1 MKEPALS
8 HLTPSAKS
16 QEGNAMIYILI
27 ALALFGFLTVTMSR
41 QNQQADGHDLSK
53 ESIALYTN
61 ELIEY
66 NAAAQQVINM
76 MLASGAEISDLDF
89 VEPSDSDFNTP
100 PHIYK
105 VFHPQGGG
113 LNHIESPSSEMMN
126 VTAGTGGWR
135 FQDQINVEWTPSSAN
150 DVILTAHQIDQ
161 SVCEKINEK
170 ITGSKNIPALTE
182 NIGNIFLTTGSNLN
196 LNTTR
201 CPGCEG
207 ISSLC
212 VSNSVATAYS
222 YYNILAAQ

>member
-1 MKEPALS
+1 MRNIALS
-8 HLTPSAKS
+8 QHIHPLKS
-16 QEGNAMIYILI
+16 QDGNAMIYVLI

-41 QNQQADGHDLSK
+41 QNQQADGRNLSK
-53 ESIALYTN
+53 ESIALYAN

-66 NAAAQQVINM
+66 NAAAQQAIDM

-89 VEPSDSDFNTP
+89 VEPSDTDFNTP

-113 LNHIESPSSEMMN
+113 LNYVESPSSEMMSIIG
-126 VTAGTGGWR
+126 GTGGWE
-135 FQDQINVEWTPSSAN
+135 FQNQINVEWTSSPAN
-150 DVILTAHQIDQ
+150 DIILTAHQIDR

-170 ITGSKNIPALTE
+170 ITGSNNIPALTE
-182 NIGNIFLTTGSNLN
+182 NLGNIFLTTGSNLN

-207 ISSLC
+207 ISTLC
-212 VSNSVATAYS
+212 VSNSAVTAFG